1 MGEVKRPDK
10 RAERSR
16 RTREK
21 LIEAA
26 RELFVAQGYGATS
39 LQELADRAGVAV
51 QTVYFV
57 FRNKRTLFKE
67 VVDTSIAGDTEPVAT
82 MDREWFRAA
91 CAEPTAAGQLR
102 AHVHGTREIL
112 GRVAPIMP
120 LIAAAAATDPQIA
133 AQWPDGPDPRYT
145 VHYAAAQALA
155 GKPDARPDVSVA
167 MAADLLF
174 GLLSPQLYL
183 LFVQDRGWSPDGWE
197 EWASATLTAQLCTAP
212 AASPGR
218 RDDRGHDDHAPE
230 HRNSSPGPAAAKAPG
245 AVAHMPD

>member
-1 MGEVKRPDK
+1 MDKVKRPDK

-21 LIEAA
+21 VIEAA

-39 LQELADRAGVAV
+39 LQEVADRAGVAV

-57 FRNKRTLFKE
+57 FRNKRTLFKD

-133 AQWPDGPDPRYT
+133 ARWPDGPDPRYT
-145 VHYAAAQALA
+145 VQYAAAQTLA
-155 GKPDARPDVSVA
+155 GKPDARSDVSVA

-183 LFVQDRGWSPDGWE
+183 LFVQDRGWSPDEWE
-197 EWASATLTAQLCTAP
+197 EWAYTTLTAQLCTAP
-212 AASPGR
+212 AASPDR
-218 RDDRGHDDHAPE
+218 RTSRGQDDHLPE
-230 HRNSSPGPAAAKAPG
+230 PRDSSPSSAAARHPAQ
-245 AVAHMPD
+245 

>member
-1 MGEVKRPDK
+1 MDHVKRPDK

-21 LIEAA
+21 VVEAA

-39 LQELADRAGVAV
+39 LQEVADRAGVAV

-57 FRNKRTLFKE
+57 FRNKRTLFKD
-67 VVDTSIAGDTEPVAT
+67 VIDTSIAGDTEPVAT

-120 LIAAAAATDPQIA
+120 LIAAAAATDPEIA

-145 VHYAAAQALA
+145 VQYAAAEALA
-155 GKPDARPDVSVA
+155 GKPDTRPGLSIE

-183 LFVQDRGWSPDGWE
+183 IFVRDRDWSPDTWE
-197 EWASATLTAQLCTAP
+197 EWARTALTSQLCAE
-212 AASPGR
+212 PG
-218 RDDRGHDDHAPE
+218 
-230 HRNSSPGPAAAKAPG
+230 
-245 AVAHMPD
+245 

>member
-1 MGEVKRPDK
+1 MDEVKPDK

-21 LIEAA
+21 IIEAA
-26 RELFVAQGYGATS
+26 RELFVAQGYGATN
-39 LQELADRAGVAV
+39 LQEVADRAGVAV
-51 QTVYFV
+51 QTIYFV
-57 FRNKRTLFKE
+57 FRNKRTLFKD
-67 VVDTSIAGDTEPVAT
+67 VVDTSIVGDTEPVAT

-112 GRVAPIMP
+112 DRVAPIMP
-120 LIAAAAATDPQIA
+120 LIAAAAATDPEIA
-133 AQWPDGPDPRYT
+133 AQWPDDEGPRYT
-145 VHYAAAQALA
+145 VQHAAAQALA

-183 LFVQDRGWSPDGWE
+183 AFVRDRGWAPDRWE
-197 EWASATLTAQLCTAP
+197 DWAYTTLRDQLCAEP
-212 AASPGR
+212 AAGR
-218 RDDRGHDDHAPE
+218 PTSHAATGTRN
-230 HRNSSPGPAAAKAPG
+230 HRR
-245 AVAHMPD
+245 

>member
-1 MGEVKRPDK
+1 MDKVKRPDK

-16 RTREK
+16 HTREK
-21 LIEAA
+21 VVEAA
-26 RELFVAQGYGATS
+26 RELFVAQGYGATN
-39 LQELADRAGVAV
+39 LQEVADRAGVAV
-51 QTVYFV
+51 QTIYFV
-57 FRNKRTLFKE
+57 FRNKRTLFKD

-120 LIAAAAATDPQIA
+120 LIAAAAATDPEIA

-145 VHYAAAQALA
+145 VQYAAAEALA
-155 GKPDARPDVSVA
+155 GKPDTRPGLSIE

-183 LFVQDRGWSPDGWE
+183 IFVRDRDWSPDTWE
-197 EWASATLTAQLCTAP
+197 EWARTALTSQLCAD
-212 AASPGR
+212 PG
-218 RDDRGHDDHAPE
+218 
-230 HRNSSPGPAAAKAPG
+230 
-245 AVAHMPD
+245 

>member
-1 MGEVKRPDK
+1 MNEVKRPDK

-16 RTREK
+16 RTRERVV
-21 LIEAA
+21 EAA
-26 RELFVAQGYGATS
+26 RELFVAQGYGATN
-39 LQELADRAGVAV
+39 LQEVADRAGVAV

-57 FRNKRTLFKE
+57 FRNKRTLFKD
-67 VVDTSIAGDTEPVAT
+67 VVDTSIAGDAKPVAT

-102 AHVHGTREIL
+102 AHVHGTRDIL

-120 LIAAAAATDPQIA
+120 LIAAAAATDPEIA

-145 VHYAAAQALA
+145 VQYAAAEALV
-155 GKPDARPDVSVA
+155 GKPDTRPGLSIE

-183 LFVQDRGWSPDGWE
+183 IFVRDRDWSPDAWE
-197 EWASATLTAQLCTAP
+197 EWARTALTSQLCAD
-212 AASPGR
+212 PG
-218 RDDRGHDDHAPE
+218 
-230 HRNSSPGPAAAKAPG
+230 
-245 AVAHMPD
+245 

>member
-1 MGEVKRPDK
+1 MDRVKRPDK

-21 LIEAA
+21 VVEAA
-26 RELFVAQGYGATS
+26 RELFIAQGYGATS
-39 LQELADRAGVAV
+39 LQEVADRAGVAV

-57 FRNKRTLFKE
+57 FRNKRTLFKD

-120 LIAAAAATDPQIA
+120 LIAAAAATDPEIA

-145 VHYAAAQALA
+145 VQYAAAEALV
-155 GKPDARPDVSVA
+155 GKPDTRPGLSVE

-183 LFVQDRGWSPDGWE
+183 IFVRDRDWSPDAWE
-197 EWASATLTAQLCTAP
+197 EWARTALTSQLCT
-212 AASPGR
+212 
-218 RDDRGHDDHAPE
+218 D
-230 HRNSSPGPAAAKAPG
+230 G
-245 AVAHMPD
+245 A

>member
-1 MGEVKRPDK
+1 MDRVKRPDK

-16 RTREK
+16 RTHEK
-21 LIEAA
+21 IVEAA

-39 LQELADRAGVAV
+39 LQEVADRAGVAV

-57 FRNKRTLFKE
+57 FHNKRTLFKD

-82 MDREWFRAA
+82 MEREWFRTA

-120 LIAAAAATDPQIA
+120 LIAAAAATDPEIA

-145 VHYAAAQALA
+145 VQYAAAEALA
-155 GKPDARPDVSVA
+155 RKPDTRPGLSVE

-183 LFVQDRGWSPDGWE
+183 IFVRDRGWSPDTWE
-197 EWASATLTAQLCTAP
+197 EWARTALTSQLCADPGQADGRHDGPP
-212 AASPGR
+212 A
-218 RDDRGHDDHAPE
+218 
-230 HRNSSPGPAAAKAPG
+230 RNAGG
-245 AVAHMPD
+245 

>member
-1 MGEVKRPDK
+1 MDKVKRPDK

-21 LIEAA
+21 VVEAA

-39 LQELADRAGVAV
+39 LQEVADQAGVAV

-57 FRNKRTLFKE
+57 FRNKRTLFKD

-120 LIAAAAATDPQIA
+120 LIAAAAATDPEIA
-133 AQWPDGPDPRYT
+133 AQWPDGPDPRYI
-145 VHYAAAQALA
+145 VQYAAAEALA
-155 GKPDARPDVSVA
+155 RKPDTRPGLSIE

-183 LFVQDRGWSPDGWE
+183 IFVRDRDWSPDTWE
-197 EWASATLTAQLCTAP
+197 EWARTALTSQLCVD
-212 AASPGR
+212 PG
-218 RDDRGHDDHAPE
+218 
-230 HRNSSPGPAAAKAPG
+230 
-245 AVAHMPD
+245 

>member
-1 MGEVKRPDK
+1 MDTVKRPDK

-21 LIEAA
+21 VVAAA

-39 LQELADRAGVAV
+39 LQEVADQAGVAV

-57 FRNKRTLFKE
+57 FRNKRTLFKD
-67 VVDTSIAGDTEPVAT
+67 VVDTSIAGDTEPIAT

-120 LIAAAAATDPQIA
+120 LIAAAAATDPEIA

-145 VHYAAAQALA
+145 VQYAAAEALA
-155 GKPDARPDVSVA
+155 GKPDTRPGLSIE

-183 LFVQDRGWSPDGWE
+183 IFVRDRDWSPDAWE
-197 EWASATLTAQLCTAP
+197 EWARTALISQLCAD
-212 AASPGR
+212 PG
-218 RDDRGHDDHAPE
+218 
-230 HRNSSPGPAAAKAPG
+230 
-245 AVAHMPD
+245 

>member
-1 MGEVKRPDK
+1 MDKVKRPDK

-21 LIEAA
+21 VVEAA
-26 RELFVAQGYGATS
+26 RDLFVAQGYGATS
-39 LQELADRAGVAV
+39 LQEVADRAGVAV

-57 FRNKRTLFKE
+57 FRNKRTLFKD

-102 AHVHGTREIL
+102 AHVHGTRDIL
-112 GRVAPIMP
+112 GRVAPIIP
-120 LIAAAAATDPQIA
+120 LIAAAAATDPEIA
-133 AQWPDGPDPRYT
+133 AQWPNGSDPRYT
-145 VHYAAAQALA
+145 VQYAAAEALA
-155 GKPDARPDVSVA
+155 GKPDTRPGISIE

-183 LFVQDRGWSPDGWE
+183 IFVRDRDWSPDTWE
-197 EWASATLTAQLCTAP
+197 EWACTALTSQLCAD
-212 AASPGR
+212 PG
-218 RDDRGHDDHAPE
+218 
-230 HRNSSPGPAAAKAPG
+230 
-245 AVAHMPD
+245 

>member
-1 MGEVKRPDK
+1 MDKVKRPDK

-21 LIEAA
+21 VVEAA

-39 LQELADRAGVAV
+39 LQEVADRAGVAV

-57 FRNKRTLFKE
+57 FRNKRTLFKD
-67 VVDTSIAGDTEPVAT
+67 VVDTSIAGDTEPIAT

-120 LIAAAAATDPQIA
+120 LIAAAAATDPEIA
-133 AQWPDGPDPRYT
+133 VQWPDGPDPRYT
-145 VHYAAAQALA
+145 VQYAAAEALV
-155 GKPDARPDVSVA
+155 GKPDTRPGLSVE

-183 LFVQDRGWSPDGWE
+183 IFVRDRDWSPDAWE
-197 EWASATLTAQLCTAP
+197 EWARTALTSQLCAD
-212 AASPGR
+212 PG
-218 RDDRGHDDHAPE
+218 
-230 HRNSSPGPAAAKAPG
+230 
-245 AVAHMPD
+245 

>member
-1 MGEVKRPDK
+1 MDTVKRPDK

-21 LIEAA
+21 VIKAA

-39 LQELADRAGVAV
+39 LQEVADRAGVAV
-51 QTVYFV
+51 QTIYFV
-57 FRNKRTLFKE
+57 FGNKRTLFKD
-67 VVDTSIAGDTEPVAT
+67 VVDTSIAGDAEPGAT

-91 CAEPTAAGQLR
+91 CAAPTAADQLR
-102 AHVHGTREIL
+102 AHVRGTREIL
-112 GRVAPIMP
+112 GRIAPIMP

-145 VHYAAAQALA
+145 VQHAAAQALA
-155 GKPDARPDVSVA
+155 DKPDVRPDVSVA

-183 LFVQDRGWSPDGWE
+183 LFVQDRGWSPDSWE
-197 EWASATLTAQLCTAP
+197 KWACADLTAQLCIDS
-212 AASPGR
+212 AAGTGSP
-218 RDDRGHDDHAPE
+218 DRCGQGDQAPE
-230 HRNSSPGPAAAKAPG
+230 PSDISPGPAAAETAG
-245 AVAHMPD
+245 AVSEMSD